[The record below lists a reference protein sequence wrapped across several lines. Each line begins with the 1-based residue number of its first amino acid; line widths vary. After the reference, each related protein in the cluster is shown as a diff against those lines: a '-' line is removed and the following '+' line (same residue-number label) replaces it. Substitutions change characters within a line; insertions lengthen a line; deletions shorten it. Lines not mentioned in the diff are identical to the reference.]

1 MKRRRFVKST
11 IAAGLLSSPLAAL
24 GAEDVLAKTPRDAE
38 GPFYPVGPRNK
49 TNNLI
54 LGEPR
59 DDVHFFRGNVMN
71 TFGEPLR
78 GVLVDIWHTDRLG
91 RYRHPEDSTQGERW
105 DDFLYWGEA
114 FTDDDGAFEF
124 RTYVPA
130 AYGRR
135 PAHIHYK
142 IWQNRKRILTSQ
154 VYFRNHEDS
163 RNTSRLKRKSDL
175 QIVTLE
181 PIDGGI
187 SSHIRVVI

>member
-11 IAAGLLSSPLAAL
+11 VAAGLLSTPLATL
-24 GAEDVLAKTPRDAE
+24 GAEEALPKTPRDAE

-49 TNNLI
+49 TSNLI

-59 DDVHFFRGNVMN
+59 HDVHFFRGDVIN
-71 TFGEPLR
+71 TYGDPLQ
-78 GVLVDIWHTDRLG
+78 GVLVDIWHTDMLG
-91 RYRHPEDSTQGERW
+91 RYKHPRDSSPGDRW
-105 DDFLYWGEA
+105 DDFLYWGES

-142 IWQNRKRILTSQ
+142 IWQNRRRILTSQ
-154 VYFRNHEDS
+154 VYFRNHEDAH
-163 RNTSRLKRKSDL
+163 NASRLQRKPES
-175 QIVTLE
+175 QIVNLE
-181 PIDGGI
+181 PIDGGV
-187 SSHIRVVI
+187 SSHIQIIV